1 MSFALGMRIKEL
13 RNEKRI
19 GQEAMAKVLST
30 TRQRYARIES
40 GQADLSFVMIKRIA
54 EIFGVPTKAI
64 TSAEEEKKGLVA
76 MFRDKNHGDDTLAYV
91 SKIEEILQVF
101 HAHEKLYF
109 QMKERNSREA

>member
-13 RNEKRI
+13 RNEKKI
-19 GQEAMAKVLST
+19 GQEAMAEVLAT

-40 GQADLSFVMIKRIA
+40 GQADISFVMIKKIA
-54 EIFGVPTKAI
+54 EFLGVTTKAI

-76 MFRDKNHGDDTLAYV
+76 MFRDKKHGEDTIAYV

-109 QMKERNSREA
+109 QMGARDGREA